1 MTLEQRQEWG
11 EWYAGELGFDE
22 ETRESLL
29 GLLAKSSQ
37 TIMPDCEYCNRRLK
51 RLITS
56 KAKIPVYRR
65 CECFDANKEWQER
78 LDRRDRERDAEN
90 KRQWEEKRL
99 KHAEESGECP
109 SSSVGADWH
118 GVKRGKDG
126 QKAVDAVQKWTGALC
141 GGEKVSSLYLHGPRG
156 TGKTTLA
163 GLVIQQA
170 IVGGIS
176 ARYVRWS
183 GLLYDIKAGWSDKKV
198 SDPMVGLRTV
208 KLLVIDD
215 WGKDMGSSWVSQTAF
230 YLIDAREQRGLATM
244 YTSNHPIKVAA
255 QRLGDDK
262 ASAIEDR
269 LSGNCEVV
277 ALGGKSHRG

>member
-1 MTLEQRQEWG
+1 MTLDQRQEWG
-11 EWYAGELGFDE
+11 KWYAERRGFDE
-22 ETRESLL
+22 ETRDSLL

-37 TIMPDCEYCNRRLK
+37 TIMPDCEYCQKKLK
-51 RLITS
+51 LLVAS

-65 CECFDANKEWQER
+65 CECFEANKEWQER

-109 SSSVGADWH
+109 SSSVGAEWH
-118 GVKRGKDG
+118 GVQRGKDG
-126 QKAVDAVQKWTGALC
+126 QSAVDTVQKWAESLSGDSKAN
-141 GGEKVSSLYLHGPRG
+141 SLYLHGPRG

-163 GLVIQQA
+163 GLVMQKA
-170 IVGGIS
+170 IVGGVS

-183 GLLYDIKAGWSDKKV
+183 GLLYDIKAGWSNKK
-198 SDPMVGLRTV
+198 SADPMVGLRTV
-208 KLLVIDD
+208 ELLVIDD

-230 YLIDAREQRGLATM
+230 DLIDAREQRGLPTM